1 MWKRELFFFFERLE
15 IRAGERR
22 AIATLLLLG
31 TLLNIAA
38 DWMPSPSTYDA
49 AYYEPLMAA
58 FNERVARNQAETA
71 AQDSLYLGLV
81 RAGPRAGPNESRV
94 GTSRTARS
102 SVKTDTSRSDPS
114 LRSGQ
119 VPINTATLEQ
129 LDSLPGIGPALASRI
144 IQYREENGPFKSID
158 ELLKVRGIGPA
169 LLAKIREFIVCC

>member
-58 FNERVARNQAETA
+58 FNERVAQNLAESA

-81 RAGPRAGPNESRV
+81 RESPRALLGEVQGS
-94 GTSRTARS
+94 A
-102 SVKTDTSRSDPS
+102 KADTSRSDPS

-129 LDSLPGIGPALASRI
+129 LDSLPGIGPALAARI
-144 IQYREENGPFKSID
+144 IQYREEHGPFKSID
-158 ELLKVRGIGPA
+158 DLLNVRGIGPA
-169 LLAKIREFIVCC
+169 LLAKIRPFVVCC

>member
-58 FNERVARNQAETA
+58 FNERVARNQAEAA

-81 RAGPRAGPNESRV
+81 KESPLTILST
-94 GTSRTARS
+94 GQA
-102 SVKTDTSRSDPS
+102 DTSRLARRAKNTTPRVSPPS
-114 LRSGQ
+114 API
-119 VPINTATLEQ
+119 PINTATLDE
-129 LDSLPGIGPALASRI
+129 LDSLPGIGPALAARI
-144 IQYREENGPFKSID
+144 IQYREENGPFKRVD
-158 ELLKVRGIGPA
+158 DLLNVRGIGPA
-169 LLAKIREFIVCC
+169 LLAKIRDFIIC

>member
-58 FNERVARNQAETA
+58 FNDRVARNLAEA
-71 AQDSLYLGLV
+71 ASQDSLYLGLV
-81 RAGPRAGPNESRV
+81 RESPRAVP
-94 GTSRTARS
+94 S
-102 SVKTDTSRSDPS
+102 SAKADTSRSDPS

-129 LDSLPGIGPALASRI
+129 LDSLPGIGPALAARI
-144 IQYREENGPFKSID
+144 IQYREEHGPFKSID
-158 ELLKVRGIGPA
+158 DLLNVRGIGPA
-169 LLAKIREFIVCC
+169 LLAKIRDHIVCC

>member
-58 FNERVARNQAETA
+58 FNERVARNQAEA
-71 AQDSLYLGLV
+71 ASQDSLYLGLV
-81 RAGPRAGPNESRV
+81 KAELRIVHHSALG
-94 GTSRTARS
+94 
-102 SVKTDTSRSDPS
+102 DTSRLAHRAVNVTPRTSSPI
-114 LRSGQ
+114 
-119 VPINTATLEQ
+119 PINTATLEQ
-129 LDSLPGIGPALASRI
+129 LDSLPGIGPALAARI
-144 IQYREENGPFKSID
+144 IQFREENGPFKSID
-158 ELLKVRGIGPA
+158 DLLNVRGIGPA
-169 LLAKIREFIVCC
+169 LLAKIRDHIVCC